1 MPRSNLKDDNN
12 KIMKSRLYKKYKT
25 EIVPA
30 LKEKFGYKNIMSVP
44 KVEKITLNVGIN
56 SRNTDSGLLESVEK
70 NIGRITG
77 QKPVRTKAKK
87 AVSAFKIREGMTVG
101 VVVTLRG
108 EKMYDF
114 LDKLV
119 NISLPRIRDFR
130 GISLKNLDKRG
141 NLSLPFKEHI
151 VFPEIRADE
160 VDRIHGLQVNINTS
174 AKDKESG
181 EELLRL
187 LGIPFQKKE
196 VK

>member
-1 MPRSNLKDDNN
+1 
-12 KIMKSRLYKKYKT
+12 MKSRLYKKYKT
-25 EIVPA
+25 EIIPA

-44 KVEKITLNVGIN
+44 KVEKITLNVGLN
-56 SRNTDSGLLESVEK
+56 SRNTDSGLLEAVE
-70 NIGRITG
+70 NNLRRITG

-101 VVVTLRG
+101 VAVTLRG

-119 NISLPRIRDFR
+119 NVSLPRIRDFR
-130 GISLKNLDKRG
+130 GVSPKNLDKKG
-141 NLSLPFKEHI
+141 NLSLAFREHI

-160 VDRIHGLQVNINTS
+160 VERIHGLQVNINTS
-174 AKDKESG
+174 AKDRESG

>member
-1 MPRSNLKDDNN
+1 
-12 KIMKSRLYKKYKT
+12 MKSRLYKKYKT

-70 NIGRITG
+70 NLQRITG
-77 QKPVRTKAKK
+77 QKPIRTKAKK

-101 VVVTLRG
+101 VAVTLRG

-130 GISLKNLDKRG
+130 GVSLKNLDKSG

-151 VFPEIRADE
+151 VFPEIRVDE

-187 LGIPFQKKE
+187 LGMPFQKKE

>member
-1 MPRSNLKDDNN
+1 
-12 KIMKSRLYKKYKT
+12 
-25 EIVPA
+25 
-30 LKEKFGYKNIMSVP
+30 MSVP

-56 SRNTDSGLLESVEK
+56 SRNTDSGLLESVEN
-70 NIGRITG
+70 NIRRITG

-101 VVVTLRG
+101 VAVTLRG

-130 GISLKNLDKRG
+130 GISLKNMDKSG

-174 AKDKESG
+174 AKTKESG